1 MKTLLIF
8 MMLGI
13 IGAAC
18 NHTPP
23 HGTDSSHRDSI
34 GDPIN
39 PSDTAVDRM
48 DPDSLVD
55 TPKVRF

>member
-1 MKTLLIF
+1 